1 MSICCIILSREK
13 NQPVQ
18 AKNGKE
24 KYVQIRRK
32 LQFRA
37 SGYSK
42 IPKRHLLFSNIVL
55 GCSIYAPV
63 IKRRA

>member
-1 MSICCIILSREK
+1 MKLNVYLLYNPEQRK

-42 IPKRHLLFSNIVL
+42 FQRGISYLAILCLVAASMRML
-55 GCSIYAPV
+55 
-63 IKRRA
+63 